1 MTKTELYELINSAIQ
16 PNDQKGITALT
27 LRNVLKEMVY
37 SCSGEGGNS
46 GNINLE
52 DYATKMWVG
61 QNYMPIT
68 TFKTINGQSITGTGD
83 IQIQSGT
90 SGIVTE
96 TDPIFKAS
104 PAYLISTDDINNWN
118 KKTSN
123 VGTITGIKMNG
134 AYKGTSGVVDLGTVV
149 TSIPS
154 EYVTETK
161 LNNKGYLNTTTADS
175 RYASKNTET
184 RIQELQNQFDN
195 LTSTGGEP
203 NVQVDWNVTDTT
215 SDAYIKNKPN
225 IPAEVTAST
234 VSGWGFTKN
243 TGTYVKPSTG
253 IPKTDLASS
262 VQTSLNK
269 ADTALQSY
277 TEQYKGTV
285 TGVKINGNTKNPS
298 SGIVDLGTV
307 VTSLDGYAKKT
318 DIPSLDN
325 YVTIETFNDSKIK
338 VENHSNI
345 TALLISPNVL
355 YRITTEPNLTIAL
368 NPGELGDVSRHYMLE
383 LIIGDTI
390 PNVTFPSGIKWLN
403 GNNIIEDLIPNSICQ
418 ISIFDNLAVGGVFV

>member
-37 SCSGEGGNS
+37 SCSGEGGNN

-104 PAYLISTDDINNWN
+104 PAYSISTDDINNWN

-134 AYKGTSGVVDLGTVV
+134 AYKGTSGVVDLGTVI

-175 RYASKNTET
+175 KYASKNTET
-184 RIQELQNQFDN
+184 RVQELQNQFDN

-203 NVQVDWNVTDTT
+203 NVQSDWNVTDTT
-215 SDAYIKNKPN
+215 NDAYIKNKPT
-225 IPAEVTAST
+225 IPAEVTSST

-285 TGVKINGNTKNPS
+285 TGVKINGATKNPS
-298 SGIVDLGTV
+298 SGVVDLGTV

-325 YVTIETFNDSKIK
+325 YVTIETFNNLKTKEESK
-338 VENHSNI
+338 SNI
-345 TALLISPNVL
+345 TTLTMAPNIL
-355 YRITTEPNLTIAL
+355 YKLSNINNLTL
-368 NPGELGDVSRHYMLE
+368 TLSSGENNVVNHYMLE
-383 LIIGDTI
+383 LYIGDTI
-390 PNVTFPSGIKWLN
+390 PTITFPSNVKWLN
-403 GNNIIEDLIPNSICQ
+403 GYNIVEDFIPNSICQ
-418 ISIFDNLAVGGVFV
+418 ISIINNLAIGGIFE